1 MYFTILFGNVLFKFS
16 IKNSFISVKSSLL
29 YTQMYKI
36 TIIKYKKKMM
46 QEQKQT
52 VMRKFVASI
61 SNKVKIRVRGQRTD
75 E

>member
-1 MYFTILFGNVLFKFS
+1 
-16 IKNSFISVKSSLL
+16 
-29 YTQMYKI
+29 
-36 TIIKYKKKMM
+36 MM

>member
-1 MYFTILFGNVLFKFS
+1 
-16 IKNSFISVKSSLL
+16 
-29 YTQMYKI
+29 
-36 TIIKYKKKMM
+36 MM

-52 VMRKFVASI
+52 VMRKFVAAI